1 MTGALLLD
9 RRVSLA
15 LLVTIAVQT
24 GAALI
29 WTGRAAERLDALER
43 AERATRPDAVRLARL
58 ETRLDH
64 MTRQLDRIEA
74 RLEREP

>member
-1 MTGALLLD
+1 MTGGVLLD

-15 LLVTIAVQT
+15 LLVTLAAQT

-29 WTGRAAERLDALER
+29 WTGRAAERLDALEH

-74 RLEREP
+74 RLERQP